1 MPLGILALGVRAE
14 MGRIVAREHA
24 HRLAA
29 ATGIIEGDL
38 AREHRRTTERLD
50 AVAAELASDS
60 RFRLGVNAADPAAR
74 AWLLDYAGQTMRAAG
89 LDFLQLQDRGGR
101 VISSGHFR
109 NEYDRIAPRPVADS
123 AGQGVIV
130 QVRTPS
136 ESMVAFGAVDSFT
149 VAGDSYTAVG
159 GVALDSARLAT
170 LARTP
175 GLEIELALPGMAVDT
190 GRAVY
195 AMSIPFEDLTGNI
208 AQRGTAQLT
217 IIERTSPLGELQRRV
232 DRWFLLALAGT
243 LLLALMLASWL
254 SARISRPI
262 RELSSRTAA
271 LDLERLD
278 QDFASDRTDEIGELS
293 RLLGAMTQRLR
304 SSTMRLREAER
315 RAAIGDMSRQV
326 NHDIKNG
333 LVPIRHVVRHLTDVA
348 EKQPDELA
356 DVFQERRGTLE
367 SSIRYLEDLA
377 RSYAQLGPAGEAGVT
392 GVPGRSDRMATDLG
406 VLIREVAANLSTES
420 VSVTAAADEDL
431 PPVAGDPIAIRRIVE
446 NLAGNAV
453 DSFEGR
459 SGTVTITAERGT
471 DGRHVRLVVADTGR
485 GMTREEL
492 DRAFTDFATTK
503 PGGTGLGL
511 SVVRRLISD
520 LGGTLRATTEPG
532 AGSRFTVELPVRNA
546 G

>member
-1 MPLGILALGVRAE
+1 
-14 MGRIVAREHA
+14 
-24 HRLAA
+24 
-29 ATGIIEGDL
+29 
-38 AREHRRTTERLD
+38 
-50 AVAAELASDS
+50 
-60 RFRLGVNAADPAAR
+60 
-74 AWLLDYAGQTMRAAG
+74 
-89 LDFLQLQDRGGR
+89 
-101 VISSGHFR
+101 
-109 NEYDRIAPRPVADS
+109 
-123 AGQGVIV
+123 
-130 QVRTPS
+130 
-136 ESMVAFGAVDSFT
+136 
-149 VAGDSYTAVG
+149 
-159 GVALDSARLAT
+159 
-170 LARTP
+170 
-175 GLEIELALPGMAVDT
+175 
-190 GRAVY
+190 
-195 AMSIPFEDLTGNI
+195 
-208 AQRGTAQLT
+208 
-217 IIERTSPLGELQRRV
+217 
-232 DRWFLLALAGT
+232 
-243 LLLALMLASWL
+243 
-254 SARISRPI
+254 
-262 RELSSRTAA
+262 
-271 LDLERLD
+271 
-278 QDFASDRTDEIGELS
+278 
-293 RLLGAMTQRLR
+293 
-304 SSTMRLREAER
+304 TMRLREAER

-532 AGSRFTVELPVRNA
+532 AGSRFTVERPVRNA